1 MNELQVFNNDQF
13 GSVRTINE
21 DGAVLFCGSDVA
33 KALGY
38 SRPNDAVSA
47 HCRCTAKRRIAT
59 AQGNESDMSFIP
71 EGDVYRLIVRSN
83 LPAAEKFEKWVFEE
97 VLPTIRKHGMWV
109 KDELLNNPDALL
121 EVVTKLKEE
130 HDARKALEVQNAA
143 LLPKGEYY
151 DALVDRNLCTSFRD
165 TAKLIG
171 IGERA
176 FIFALLDDKYIYR
189 DLNGRL
195 SPYAKANNGYF
206 EVKEFTRGEHAGLQ
220 TLVTVKGREHFMKL
234 YGSESKREAR

>member
-1 MNELQVFNNDQF
+1 MNELQVFNNEQF
-13 GSVRTINE
+13 GSVRTISE
-21 DGAVLFCGSDVA
+21 DGTVLFCGSDVA

-38 SRPNDAVSA
+38 SRPNEAVGD
-47 HCRCTAKRRIAT
+47 HCKGTVKRRT
-59 AQGNESDMSFIP
+59 PTSGGWQEMSFIP

-97 VLPTIRKHGMWV
+97 VLPSIRKHGMWA

-130 HDARKALEVQNAA
+130 HDARKALEAQNAA

-189 DLNGRL
+189 DQNGRL
-195 SPYAKANNGYF
+195 SPYAKSNNGYF
-206 EVKEFTRGEHAGLQ
+206 EVKEFTRCEHAGLQ
-220 TLVTVKGREHFMKL
+220 TLVTVKGREHFMRL
-234 YGSESKREAR
+234 YGNENA